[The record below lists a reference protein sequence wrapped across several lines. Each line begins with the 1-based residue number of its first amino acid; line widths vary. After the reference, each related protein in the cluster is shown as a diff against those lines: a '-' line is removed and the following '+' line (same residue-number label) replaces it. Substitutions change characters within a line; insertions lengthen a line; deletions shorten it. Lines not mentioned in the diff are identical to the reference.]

1 MGALVVASAEVGPDT
16 LSVHRASSPR
26 TLSLYL
32 VVLKLLWA
40 MTSISENPSEMMPG
54 LSAEIFGDR
63 NQGPLPVLV
72 PSCCFLMVWPSRS
85 CPFYSC
91 TYLLPGQCCFR
102 EGLVSLCLWDLEQGD
117 PLWSLLLPMCV
128 QMCAAVLLHFSF
140 WSILGVSS
148 WYSTEI
154 TELESEFL
162 TGNLYFAAH

>member
-1 MGALVVASAEVGPDT
+1 MVASAEVGPDT

-117 PLWSLLLPMCV
+117 PL
-128 QMCAAVLLHFSF
+128 
-140 WSILGVSS
+140 
-148 WYSTEI
+148 
-154 TELESEFL
+154 
-162 TGNLYFAAH
+162 

>member
-16 LSVHRASSPR
+16 LSVHGASSPR

-40 MTSISENPSEMMPG
+40 MTSISEDPSEMMPG
-54 LSAEIFGDR
+54 LSAETFGDG

-85 CPFYSC
+85 SPFCSC
-91 TYLLPGQCCFR
+91 THLLPGQCCFC
-102 EGLVSLCLWDLEQGD
+102 EGLLSLCLWDLNRRILSD
-117 PLWSLLLPMCV
+117 LRFCLCV
-128 QMCAAVLLHFSF
+128 YRCVLHFSF
-140 WSILGVSS
+140 WSILGVSL

-154 TELESEFL
+154 TEPESEFP
-162 TGNLYFAAH
+162 TRNLYFATH